1 LTGCGSFRWGAAG
14 FSQFKAREIEQ
25 SRAYCDLIE
34 SQYASRT
41 KPQLEVQMDQ
51 VHLVWLGLVALFIVI
66 AVVLAALKSLP
77 VRPRR

>member
-1 LTGCGSFRWGAAG
+1 
-14 FSQFKAREIEQ
+14 
-25 SRAYCDLIE
+25 
-34 SQYASRT
+34 
-41 KPQLEVQMDQ
+41 MDQ

>member
-1 LTGCGSFRWGAAG
+1 
-14 FSQFKAREIEQ
+14 
-25 SRAYCDLIE
+25 
-34 SQYASRT
+34 
-41 KPQLEVQMDQ
+41 MDE